1 MRHRDANMAAF
12 AALQGPRK
20 KTKFDAPGEGGGGAS
35 FFKLLLEME
44 SYFISSILY
53 SIISTIKEE
62 KFDAPDSE
70 QVCFLFAPIEV
81 LLVN

>member
-1 MRHRDANMAAF
+1 
-12 AALQGPRK
+12 
-20 KTKFDAPGEGGGGAS
+20 
-35 FFKLLLEME
+35 ME

-70 QVCFLFAPIEV
+70 QVCFLFTPSEV